1 MAIKNFKTKE
11 EALAAM
17 KKATDRKRTLIE
29 YLKKGYSLEE
39 LEKMGF
45 KMAKF
50 AAAKNAGFTPFQAFL
65 VSFTN
70 NASAGEFA
78 GFTLIAAG
86 GGYLEVAILIL
97 ITNARYLL
105 MSCALSQKLPP
116 DTPMIQRLLL
126 SYDVTDELFGIS
138 VSVPGKL
145 NPYYSFGAYTVA
157 LPGWA
162 FGTLFGTLM
171 GSILPANIV
180 SALSV
185 GLYGMFLAIIIPPAR
200 KNKILAGVVLISMG
214 ASFAFTKL
222 PVVHT
227 LSTGTRTILLTI
239 LIAGG
244 AAILFPVNEDEGDEK
259 STESSVL
266 NNNERQTS
274 HES

>member
-1 MAIKNFKTKE
+1 MRGTNKYWFAKDMRDAIPI
-11 EALAAM
+11 ALGYLAVSF
-17 KKATDRKRTLIE
+17 TLGI
-29 YLKKGYSLEE
+29 
-39 LEKMGF
+39 
-45 KMAKF
+45 
-50 AAAKNAGFTPFQAFL
+50 AAKNAGFTPFQAFL

-138 VSVPGKL
+138 VAVPGKL

-162 FGTLFGTLM
+162 FGTLLGTLM

-200 KNKILAGVVLISMG
+200 KNRILAGVVLISMG

-244 AAILFPVNEDEGDEK
+244 AAILFPIDEEEDDTK

-266 NNNERQTS
+266 NNNERQAS

>member
-1 MAIKNFKTKE
+1 MA
-11 EALAAM
+11 
-17 KKATDRKRTLIE
+17 
-29 YLKKGYSLEE
+29 
-39 LEKMGF
+39 
-45 KMAKF
+45 
-50 AAAKNAGFTPFQAFL
+50 
-65 VSFTN
+65 
-70 NASAGEFA
+70 
-78 GFTLIAAG
+78 
-86 GGYLEVAILIL
+86 
-97 ITNARYLL
+97 
-105 MSCALSQKLPP
+105 
-116 DTPMIQRLLL
+116 
-126 SYDVTDELFGIS
+126 
-138 VSVPGKL
+138 VPGKL

-157 LPGWA
+157 RPGWA
-162 FGTLFGTLM
+162 FGTLLGTLM

-244 AAILFPVNEDEGDEK
+244 AAILFPINDADDTK

-266 NNNERQTS
+266 NNNERQAS

>member
-1 MAIKNFKTKE
+1 MSM
-11 EALAAM
+11 L
-17 KKATDRKRTLIE
+17 
-29 YLKKGYSLEE
+29 
-39 LEKMGF
+39 
-45 KMAKF
+45 
-50 AAAKNAGFTPFQAFL
+50 
-65 VSFTN
+65 N

-138 VSVPGKL
+138 VAVPGKL

-244 AAILFPVNEDEGDEK
+244 AAILFPIDEEEDDTK

-266 NNNERQTS
+266 NNNERQAS

>member
-1 MAIKNFKTKE
+1 MRGTNKSWFAKGMRDAIPI
-11 EALAAM
+11 ALGYLAVSF
-17 KKATDRKRTLIE
+17 TLGI
-29 YLKKGYSLEE
+29 
-39 LEKMGF
+39 
-45 KMAKF
+45 
-50 AAAKNAGFTPFQAFL
+50 AAKNAGFTPFQAFL

-86 GGYLEVAILIL
+86 G
-97 ITNARYLL
+97 YLL

-138 VSVPGKL
+138 VAVPGKL

-180 SALSV
+180 SA
-185 GLYGMFLAIIIPPAR
+185 
-200 KNKILAGVVLISMG
+200 
-214 ASFAFTKL
+214 
-222 PVVHT
+222 
-227 LSTGTRTILLTI
+227 
-239 LIAGG
+239 
-244 AAILFPVNEDEGDEK
+244 
-259 STESSVL
+259 
-266 NNNERQTS
+266 
-274 HES
+274 

>member
-1 MAIKNFKTKE
+1 MDATGHQTE
-11 EALAAM
+11 E
-17 KKATDRKRTLIE
+17 
-29 YLKKGYSLEE
+29 
-39 LEKMGF
+39 
-45 KMAKF
+45 
-50 AAAKNAGFTPFQAFL
+50 
-65 VSFTN
+65 
-70 NASAGEFA
+70 AGEFA

-138 VSVPGKL
+138 VAVPGKL

-244 AAILFPVNEDEGDEK
+244 AAILFPINEEEDDTK

-266 NNNERQTS
+266 NNNERQAS

>member
-1 MAIKNFKTKE
+1 MRGTNKSWFAKGMRDAIPI
-11 EALAAM
+11 ALGYLAVSF
-17 KKATDRKRTLIE
+17 TLGI
-29 YLKKGYSLEE
+29 
-39 LEKMGF
+39 
-45 KMAKF
+45 
-50 AAAKNAGFTPFQAFL
+50 AAKNAGFTPFQAFL

-138 VSVPGKL
+138 VAVPGKL

-200 KNKILAGVVLISMG
+200 KIRFLRE
-214 ASFAFTKL
+214 
-222 PVVHT
+222 
-227 LSTGTRTILLTI
+227 LS
-239 LIAGG
+239 
-244 AAILFPVNEDEGDEK
+244 
-259 STESSVL
+259 
-266 NNNERQTS
+266 
-274 HES
+274 

>member
-1 MAIKNFKTKE
+1 MRGTNKSWFAKGMRDAIPI
-11 EALAAM
+11 ALGYLAVSF
-17 KKATDRKRTLIE
+17 TLGI
-29 YLKKGYSLEE
+29 
-39 LEKMGF
+39 
-45 KMAKF
+45 
-50 AAAKNAGFTPFQAFL
+50 AAKNAGFTPFQAFL

-138 VSVPGKL
+138 VAVPGKL

-162 FGTLFGTLM
+162 FGTLFGNLM

-185 GLYGMFLAIIIPPAR
+185 ALYGMFLAIIIPPAR
-200 KNKILAGVVLISMG
+200 NNRVLAGVVVISMA
-214 ASFAFTKL
+214 ASFLFDKTPGL
-222 PVVHT
+222 RNISSGFRIIIIT
-227 LSTGTRTILLTI
+227 LI
-239 LIAGG
+239 IAGI
-244 AAILFPVNEDEGDEK
+244 AAYFFPVKEDEYDELEEAGELSD
-259 STESSVL
+259 STKEAH
-266 NNNERQTS
+266 

>member
-1 MAIKNFKTKE
+1 MRGNNRSWFAKGMRDGIPI
-11 EALAAM
+11 ALGYLAVSF
-17 KKATDRKRTLIE
+17 TLGI
-29 YLKKGYSLEE
+29 
-39 LEKMGF
+39 
-45 KMAKF
+45 
-50 AAAKNAGFTPFQAFL
+50 AAKTAGFSPFQAFL

-138 VSVPGKL
+138 VAVPGKL

-214 ASFAFTKL
+214 TSFAFTKL
-222 PVVHT
+222 PVIHT

-244 AAILFPVNEDEGDEK
+244 AAILFPINEEEEDVK
-259 STESSVL
+259 STESDVL
-266 NNNERQTS
+266 KSNAKEAS